1 MPDIALRTTLIAG
14 FPGETAAHHDE
25 VLAWVERS
33 RFERLGCFTYSH
45 EENTSAY
52 ALEDDVPEDVKRQ
65 RVEAIM
71 ELQAG
76 ISLELNERLVGTT
89 QKVLVDRAEDGAWI
103 GRTQYDSPDVDN
115 EVRIAFQDD
124 LHLRIGDFVMTRIT
138 GASEFDLDAEV
149 IA

>member
-1 MPDIALRTTLIAG
+1 
-14 FPGETAAHHDE
+14 
-25 VLAWVERS
+25 
-33 RFERLGCFTYSH
+33 
-45 EENTSAY
+45 
-52 ALEDDVPEDVKRQ
+52 
-65 RVEAIM
+65 M